1 MTVRTR
7 SPSRIRI
14 TLYQPAPAQARVRF
28 ILGLGVSVLE
38 RWLNKA
44 EDVAIRISDVE
55 LGTVGHLAQRHNQRH
70 SRRLKAGRKR
80 LRVLGDNAGVYVFG
94 TLKRGLVTRR
104 GRSAIEV
111 DVTTI
116 AADIA

>member
-1 MTVRTR
+1 M
-7 SPSRIRI
+7 RI

-44 EDVAIRISDVE
+44 EDVGIRISDVE
-55 LGTVGHLAQRHNQRH
+55 LGTVGHLAQRHNHRH
-70 SRRLKAGRKR
+70 SRRLKAGRKP
-80 LRVLGDNAGVYVFG
+80 LRVLDDNARVYAFG
-94 TLKRGLVTRR
+94 TLERGMVTRR